1 MAKVFF
7 RFLRGEIN
15 GYYLSRIHNCVN
27 TATKDFNA
35 FLSEF
40 ESQQFEKGKISSKN
54 LFGLGLFAGIF
65 LPRLEQSDS
74 VSSLRMSDSHIV
86 DGVEYSERGLF
97 KTESETFDYKHT
109 QGEESPD
116 INTLADTQNRSS
128 LVGEEPVLGYISSEA
143 TDVIDDEGKV
153 RSEKVLSTPP
163 SDVAYSDF
171 YGNKFMFLS
180 EGNAVYAP
188 LEQSLYIELFEVLQW
203 IKYNGISLSSI
214 AKLVSVVCPDGLV
227 KLVNIEVGAG
237 NQNYVLNYM
246 FDETVDVELKLQRIQ
261 LFTYIMQMKFPQIIL
276 NEV

>member
-15 GYYLSRIHNCVN
+15 GYYLTRIHNCIN
-27 TATKDFNA
+27 TATQDINA

-40 ESQQFEKGKISSKN
+40 ESQQFENGKINSKN

-86 DGVEYSERGLF
+86 NGTEYSERGLF
-97 KTESETFDYKHT
+97 QTESETFDFKHT
-109 QGEESPD
+109 AGEESPD
-116 INTLADTQNRSS
+116 INTLANAQNRSS
-128 LVGEEPVLGYISSEA
+128 LVGDEEVIGYISSES
-143 TDVIDDEGKV
+143 TEVLDDEGKV
-153 RSEKVLSTPP
+153 RSEKVLSEPP
-163 SDVAYSDF
+163 EGVAYSDF

-180 EGNAVYAP
+180 EGNAVYSA

-203 IKYNGISLSSI
+203 IKYNGISISSI
-214 AKLVSVVCPDGLV
+214 AKLVSIVCPDGLIQIM
-227 KLVNIEVGAG
+227 NIEVGADG
-237 NQNYVLNYM
+237 KHYVMNYI
-246 FDETVDVELKLQRIQ
+246 FDDSVDVELKLQRVQ
-261 LFTYIMQMKFPQIIL
+261 LFSYIMQMKFPQIML